1 MGCALAYIEKLRGGE
16 PVSFRPRGSSMK
28 GKITATCS
36 ATESTA
42 AVRVARL
49 IRSPLSLARKSAHA
63 VIT

>member
-1 MGCALAYIEKLRGGE
+1 M
-16 PVSFRPRGSSMK
+16 PVSFVSAAGIGSSMK